1 MAKENEEILCDGLFM
16 DGYIVPETLP
26 QERVYE
32 LLAKMETGDKKS
44 KEELAKHNIRLVLY
58 EVTHRFQSVEYDKK
72 DLVAIGNIGLMKALT
87 TFDKT
92 KKVKFSTYA
101 TRCVDNEILLF
112 LRSLKK
118 NQNVDSL
125 NKVVKKDEN
134 GNEMTIEDTLMD
146 KTDIIKEYEEKDTY
160 RIIRQLVSELPKQE
174 REIVKL
180 YFGFSSD
187 VHTQKEIANK
197 LSIAQASVSNKIAK
211 VVRNIG
217 NQLQQIGIIELK
229 TKDNK
234 MTYEEETQKEDINLE
249 MYKYFNQYTK
259 EQTNEMLKG
268 LTKEELIQLKQ
279 RIESKSKNNHK
290 CIKKQ
295 KAI

>member
-1 MAKENEEILCDGLFM
+1 MTKGNKEILYDELFTDGC
-16 DGYIVPETLP
+16 IVPEALP

-32 LLAKMETGDKKS
+32 LLEKIETGDKES

-58 EVTHRFQSVEYDKK
+58 EVTHRFQSVGYDKK
-72 DLVAIGNIGLMKALT
+72 DLVSIGNIGLMKALT

-101 TRCVDNEILLF
+101 ARCVDNEILLF

-146 KTDIIKEYEEKDTY
+146 KTDIIKEYEEKETY
-160 RIIRQLVSELPKQE
+160 RIIRQLVSELPKKD

-197 LSIAQASVSNKIAK
+197 LSIAQASVSNRIAK

-217 NQLQQIGIIELK
+217 NQLQQICNFISQHTAMNSTLQILFFLS
-229 TKDNK
+229 
-234 MTYEEETQKEDINLE
+234 MF
-249 MYKYFNQYTK
+249 YFLYTK
-259 EQTNEMLKG
+259 EIMILD
-268 LTKEELIQLKQ
+268 
-279 RIESKSKNNHK
+279 SF
-290 CIKKQ
+290 
-295 KAI
+295 